1 MFNVEPNSRFRII
14 SQQKYSN
21 LLTKLFCAYYLNYI
35 TQKNGMDIMTESTE
49 EKMPDTQEALN
60 ENDDVKTAESEQTSE
75 DSSVESGK
83 QEAQPELSDKE
94 KIEKLEKENAEL
106 KDQLLRRAADFD
118 NYRKRV
124 IKEKAEAVEYANS
137 NLLADLLESLDNFDR
152 TVDAAAT
159 ATDAQSIADGI
170 KMINNT
176 LVAMLETKYGLT
188 SFGKPGE
195 PFCPEEHEALR
206 SEEGDVTEPVL
217 KEIYLKG
224 YKLKD
229 RIIRHAKVTVT
240 MPESSKK

>member
-60 ENDDVKTAESEQTSE
+60 ENDDVKTVESEQTSE

-159 ATDAQSIADGI
+159 ATDAKSIADGI

-188 SFGKPGE
+188 SFGKAGE

>member
-1 MFNVEPNSRFRII
+1 
-14 SQQKYSN
+14 
-21 LLTKLFCAYYLNYI
+21 
-35 TQKNGMDIMTESTE
+35 MTESTE
-49 EKMPDTQEALN
+49 EKARDSQE
-60 ENDDVKTAESEQTSE
+60 EIDVSGDVKTAECASEEPCAE
-75 DSSVESGK
+75 DGA
-83 QEAQPELSDKE
+83 EAELSDKE

-159 ATDAQSIADGI
+159 ATDAKSIADGI

-176 LVAMLETKYGLT
+176 LASMLETKYGLA
-188 SFGKPGE
+188 SFGKAGE

-206 SEEGDVTEPVL
+206 SEEGDAAEPVL

-229 RIIRHAKVTVT
+229 RIIRHAKVMVT
-240 MPESSKK
+240 MPESSKE

>member
-60 ENDDVKTAESEQTSE
+60 ENDDVKTVESEQTSE

-106 KDQLLRRAADFD
+106 KHQLLRRAADFD

-152 TVDAAAT
+152 TVDAATT

-170 KMINNT
+170 KMINT
-176 LVAMLETKYGLT
+176 ALVSMLETKYGLT

-229 RIIRHAKVTVT
+229 RIIRHAKVMVT

>member
-159 ATDAQSIADGI
+159 TTDAKSIADGI

>member
-1 MFNVEPNSRFRII
+1 
-14 SQQKYSN
+14 
-21 LLTKLFCAYYLNYI
+21 
-35 TQKNGMDIMTESTE
+35 MTESTE

-60 ENDDVKTAESEQTSE
+60 ENDDVKTVESEQTSE

-159 ATDAQSIADGI
+159 ATDAKSIADGI

-206 SEEGDVTEPVL
+206 SEEGEVSEPVL

-229 RIIRHAKVTVT
+229 RIIRHAKVMVT

>member
-206 SEEGDVTEPVL
+206 SEEGEVSEPLL

>member
-1 MFNVEPNSRFRII
+1 ME
-14 SQQKYSN
+14 
-21 LLTKLFCAYYLNYI
+21 
-35 TQKNGMDIMTESTE
+35 IMTESTE
-49 EKMPDTQEALN
+49 EKAPDTQNAADVSSAEMREPETPCEQG
-60 ENDDVKTAESEQTSE
+60 ENSA
-75 DSSVESGK
+75 G
-83 QEAQPELSDKE
+83 AELSDKE

-159 ATDAQSIADGI
+159 ATDAQAIADGI
-170 KMINNT
+170 KMINT
-176 LVAMLETKYGLT
+176 ALVSMLETKYGLT

-206 SEEGDVTEPVL
+206 SEEGDVSEPVL

-240 MPESSKK
+240 MPASSNE

>member
-1 MFNVEPNSRFRII
+1 MNES
-14 SQQKYSN
+14 SDEELQKERLGSE
-21 LLTKLFCAYYLNYI
+21 TTADEKCKG
-35 TQKNGMDIMTESTE
+35 TDMPQE
-49 EKMPDTQEALN
+49 EADTGA
-60 ENDDVKTAESEQTSE
+60 
-75 DSSVESGK
+75 
-83 QEAQPELSDKE
+83 ELSDKE
-94 KIEKLEKENAEL
+94 KIEALEKENAEL

-170 KMINNT
+170 KMINT
-176 LVAMLETKYGLT
+176 ALVSMLETKYGLT
-188 SFGKPGE
+188 SFGKAGE
-195 PFCPEEHEALR
+195 PFCPEDHEALR
-206 SEEGDVTEPVL
+206 SEEGDVSEPVL

-240 MPESSKK
+240 MPASSNE

>member
-1 MFNVEPNSRFRII
+1 M
-14 SQQKYSN
+14 
-21 LLTKLFCAYYLNYI
+21 
-35 TQKNGMDIMTESTE
+35 MTESTE
-49 EKMPDTQEALN
+49 EKHGTQEALN

-83 QEAQPELSDKE
+83 QETQPELSDKE

-159 ATDAQSIADGI
+159 ATDANSIADGI

-176 LVAMLETKYGLT
+176 LVAMWETKYGLT

>member
-21 LLTKLFCAYYLNYI
+21 LLTNLFCAYYLNYI

-159 ATDAQSIADGI
+159 ATDAKSIADGI

-206 SEEGDVTEPVL
+206 SEEGEVSEPVL

>member
-60 ENDDVKTAESEQTSE
+60 ENDGVKTAESEQTSE

-159 ATDAQSIADGI
+159 ATDAKSIADGI

-229 RIIRHAKVTVT
+229 RIIRHAKVMVT

>member
-21 LLTKLFCAYYLNYI
+21 LLTNLFCAYYLNYI

-206 SEEGDVTEPVL
+206 SEEGEVSEPLL

>member
-1 MFNVEPNSRFRII
+1 ME
-14 SQQKYSN
+14 
-21 LLTKLFCAYYLNYI
+21 
-35 TQKNGMDIMTESTE
+35 IMTESTE
-49 EKMPDTQEALN
+49 EKAPDTQNAADTSGETAAKEREPEMPDGQRENSAEA
-60 ENDDVKTAESEQTSE
+60 
-75 DSSVESGK
+75 
-83 QEAQPELSDKE
+83 ELSDKE
-94 KIEKLEKENAEL
+94 KIEALEKENAEL

-159 ATDAQSIADGI
+159 ATDAQSIAD
-170 KMINNT
+170 
-176 LVAMLETKYGLT
+176 V
-188 SFGKPGE
+188 S
-195 PFCPEEHEALR
+195 
-206 SEEGDVTEPVL
+206 EPVL

-240 MPESSKK
+240 MPASSNE

>member
-83 QEAQPELSDKE
+83 QETQPELSDKE

-159 ATDAQSIADGI
+159 ATDANSIADGI

-188 SFGKPGE
+188 SFGKAGE

-206 SEEGDVTEPVL
+206 SEEGDVSEPVL

-229 RIIRHAKVTVT
+229 RIIRHAKVMVT

>member
-60 ENDDVKTAESEQTSE
+60 ENDDVKTVESEQTSE

-152 TVDAAAT
+152 TVDAATT

-170 KMINNT
+170 KMINT
-176 LVAMLETKYGLT
+176 ALVSMLETKYGLT

-229 RIIRHAKVTVT
+229 RIIRHAKVMVT

>member
-1 MFNVEPNSRFRII
+1 
-14 SQQKYSN
+14 
-21 LLTKLFCAYYLNYI
+21 
-35 TQKNGMDIMTESTE
+35 MDIMTESPE

-137 NLLADLLESLDNFDR
+137 NLLADLLESLDPSNF
-152 TVDAAAT
+152 
-159 ATDAQSIADGI
+159 
-170 KMINNT
+170 
-176 LVAMLETKYGLT
+176 
-188 SFGKPGE
+188 
-195 PFCPEEHEALR
+195 EH
-206 SEEGDVTEPVL
+206 
-217 KEIYLKG
+217 
-224 YKLKD
+224 
-229 RIIRHAKVTVT
+229 
-240 MPESSKK
+240 

>member
-159 ATDAQSIADGI
+159 ATDAKSIADGI

-206 SEEGDVTEPVL
+206 SEEGEVSEPLL

>member
-60 ENDDVKTAESEQTSE
+60 ENDGVKTAESEQTSE

-159 ATDAQSIADGI
+159 ATDAKSIADGI

>member
-1 MFNVEPNSRFRII
+1 ME
-14 SQQKYSN
+14 
-21 LLTKLFCAYYLNYI
+21 
-35 TQKNGMDIMTESTE
+35 IMTESTE
-49 EKMPDTQEALN
+49 EKAPDTQNAADVSSAEMREPETPCEQG
-60 ENDDVKTAESEQTSE
+60 ENSA
-75 DSSVESGK
+75 G
-83 QEAQPELSDKE
+83 AELSDKE

-137 NLLADLLESLDNFDR
+137 NLLADLLESLDKFDR

-159 ATDAQSIADGI
+159 ATDAQAIADGI
-170 KMINNT
+170 KMINT
-176 LVAMLETKYGLT
+176 ALVSMLETKYGLT

-206 SEEGDVTEPVL
+206 SEEGDVSEPVL

-240 MPESSKK
+240 MPASSNE

>member
-75 DSSVESGK
+75 ESSVESGK

-159 ATDAQSIADGI
+159 ATDAKSIADGI

-206 SEEGDVTEPVL
+206 SEEGEVSEPLL

>member
-94 KIEKLEKENAEL
+94 KIEKLEKDNAEL

-152 TVDAAAT
+152 TVDAATT

-170 KMINNT
+170 KMINT
-176 LVAMLETKYGLT
+176 ALVSMLETKYGLT